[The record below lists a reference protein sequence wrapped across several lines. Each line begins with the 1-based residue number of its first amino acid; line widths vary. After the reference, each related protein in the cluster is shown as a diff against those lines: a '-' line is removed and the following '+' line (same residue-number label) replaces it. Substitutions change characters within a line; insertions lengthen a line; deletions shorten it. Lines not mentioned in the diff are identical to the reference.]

1 MDEFKDIIKL
11 KRKEKNLL
19 LREVSA
25 LTKIDQSIISKY
37 EKGERVPS
45 REHVIRLAKVYNIPE
60 NDLIIAWQSDN
71 LAYKLYQEANPEEIL
86 KVAENKIKY
95 LKKNK
100 K

>member
-1 MDEFKDIIKL
+1 MDELKDIIKQ
-11 KRKEKNLL
+11 KRKEKKLL

-25 LTKIDQSIISKY
+25 LIEIDQSIISKY

-45 REHVIRLAKVYNIPE
+45 RDHVKRFAKVYNISE

-71 LAYKLYQEANPEEIL
+71 LAYKLYQEDNPEKIL

-95 LKKNK
+95 LKKDK